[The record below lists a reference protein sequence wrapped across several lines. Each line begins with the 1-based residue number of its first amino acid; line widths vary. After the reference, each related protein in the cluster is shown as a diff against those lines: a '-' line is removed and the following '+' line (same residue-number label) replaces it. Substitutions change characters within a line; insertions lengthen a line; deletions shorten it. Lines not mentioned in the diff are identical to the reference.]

1 MSGARV
7 RSVLPVSLTFPKTN
21 FLELA
26 LKLCDCVSSRSPT
39 FSGFVRQVIFLW
51 TEVVEVE
58 GPAGCRQR
66 VVLKRLA
73 WMLTVALVFSE
84 LFYNSMSTGSGS
96 WPISFLLD
104 KEVGG
109 TRECHKRRLM
119 VLSDE
124 KIRII
129 ISSTSSC
136 SIYDFFFLFTSL
148 QSKDFKTFIRSFIQ
162 FIIYF
167 VNGIWSPS

>member
-1 MSGARV
+1 MDANSSTCFIRA
-7 RSVLPVSLTFPKTN
+7 VLPLCQ
-21 FLELA
+21 LA
-26 LKLCDCVSSRSPT
+26 LAADQSASS
-39 FSGFVRQVIFLW
+39 F
-51 TEVVEVE
+51 
-58 GPAGCRQR
+58 
-66 VVLKRLA
+66 
-73 WMLTVALVFSE
+73 
-84 LFYNSMSTGSGS
+84 
-96 WPISFLLD
+96 D

-136 SIYDFFFLFTSL
+136 SIYDFFFLYTSL